1 MRVILIL
8 RNEVSLLRKFYA
20 GTKRFNREVYAT
32 VHDIALLLNVSIIS
46 DDAHYTLNKIF
57 IACLVT
63 LKKKIVSVNQNRWN
77 QPHQPNNISLTET
90 LQDQRKRQ
98 DLSTCIISVIGD
110 ERL

>member
-1 MRVILIL
+1 MLELKDLSRGIC
-8 RNEVSLLRKFYA
+8 NE
-20 GTKRFNREVYAT
+20 
-32 VHDIALLLNVSIIS
+32 VHDIALLLNDSIIS

-57 IACLVT
+57 IACLVP
-63 LKKKIVSVNQNRWN
+63 LKKTIVSVNQNRWN
-77 QPHQPNNISLTET
+77 QPHQLNNISLTET